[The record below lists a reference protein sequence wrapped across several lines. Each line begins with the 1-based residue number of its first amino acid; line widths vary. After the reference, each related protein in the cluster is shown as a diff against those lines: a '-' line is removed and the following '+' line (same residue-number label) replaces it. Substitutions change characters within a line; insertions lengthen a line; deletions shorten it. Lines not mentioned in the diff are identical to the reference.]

1 MAQRKP
7 SLQLEEVQARFERWR
22 QNRQGRAAI
31 PGELWSAAAELAR
44 RIGINRTAAAL
55 RLDGGKLKRQMVGAE
70 SSRRQVNPLAFVELL
85 PPRSSNQPQC
95 IVELEGRHGK
105 LRIHLSGTTAAD
117 VAAIS
122 RALWEVAS

>member
-1 MAQRKP
+1 MPERKR
-7 SLQLEEVQARFERWR
+7 LVRLEEVQTRFEQWR

-44 RIGINRTAAAL
+44 RIGVNRTAAAL

-70 SSRRQVNPLAFVELL
+70 SSRCKLKPLAFVELL

-105 LRIHLSGTTAAD
+105 LRIHWSGATVAD
-117 VAAIS
+117 VAALS